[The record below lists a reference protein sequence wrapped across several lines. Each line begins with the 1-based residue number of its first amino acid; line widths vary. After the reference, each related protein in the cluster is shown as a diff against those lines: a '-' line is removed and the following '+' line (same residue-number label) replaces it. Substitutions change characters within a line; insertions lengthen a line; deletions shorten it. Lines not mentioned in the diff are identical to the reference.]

1 MLSYDP
7 GFTPLPVKIEPWKLK
22 PNAPQDGS
30 RPRKMKRAEAP
41 PAAPVV
47 APIEQAKA
55 RPRDPFGLALP
66 SWFGSSASSSGASS
80 SSASP
85 APPEPVK
92 AADHIAPEI
101 RALMR
106 PEETSTPT
114 AKLPKGPRPRAE
126 KILTLTY
133 CYEKMEHEGGKYGC
147 GLPWKHEGPHVCAIE
162 GSRNRKAKRPLSL

>member
-7 GFTPLPVKIEPWKLK
+7 GFTPWPVKIEPWKLK

-66 SWFGSSASSSGASS
+66 
-80 SSASP
+80 
-85 APPEPVK
+85 
-92 AADHIAPEI
+92 
-101 RALMR
+101 
-106 PEETSTPT
+106 
-114 AKLPKGPRPRAE
+114 
-126 KILTLTY
+126 
-133 CYEKMEHEGGKYGC
+133 
-147 GLPWKHEGPHVCAIE
+147 
-162 GSRNRKAKRPLSL
+162 PL